1 MSDQTKQKQPV
12 QSPSCYCRTL
22 NGDPPN
28 IQASEF
34 SARGQTLRAFGAP
47 PSRPVGVDTLNREHQ
62 RDLAL
67 ARGTGGAAGDWYSS
81 RSDPGRFPRSNQP
94 AGTSAGG
101 EGRSSVN
108 D

>member
-1 MSDQTKQKQPV
+1 MTLPINRYQPV

-22 NGDPPN
+22 NGDPPT

-62 RDLAL
+62 RDLAV
-67 ARGTGGAAGDWYSS
+67 ARGTEATADDWYSS
-81 RSDPGRFPRSNQP
+81 RFGPGRLPGNNQP
-94 AGTSAGG
+94 SGISVRAEK
-101 EGRSSVN
+101 EGYGV
-108 D
+108 